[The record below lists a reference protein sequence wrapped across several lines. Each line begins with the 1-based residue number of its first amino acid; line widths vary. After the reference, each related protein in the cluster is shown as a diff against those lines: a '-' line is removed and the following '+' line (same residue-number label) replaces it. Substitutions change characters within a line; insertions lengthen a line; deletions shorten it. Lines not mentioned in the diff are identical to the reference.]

1 MCQSEVVVFGS
12 HVGQICPFL
21 KQTVDAWAS
30 KWKDA
35 ICLLLQVLVQ
45 NCLWELLFKI
55 CIWSL
60 FHGLSTKLKLEME
73 SFTCH
78 VLGTCCWFDEPL
90 PNVSWQPNAYFNWV
104 ILVCKRASAPSVNQC
119 LTSFQWSVEIC
130 SNWDTVVSFPV
141 AGSIVSQPLLR
152 EFIQCRALTAVS
164 DSNIM

>member
-130 SNWDTVVSFPV
+130 SNWDSRSLSCCWVNCVSAIAPWFHPMSSTNC
-141 AGSIVSQPLLR
+141 SIRL
-152 EFIQCRALTAVS
+152 
-164 DSNIM
+164 